1 MSDTDKLK
9 GTTSLDLESSTTNE
23 DRGTQIKKRFNF
35 WTAVGIAVCTS
46 GAWEG
51 WTASIAQGLLGGGS
65 VGLLWGWVFVSV
77 GILCMGL
84 ALADM
89 WPLAGGQYVWA
100 AKLAP
105 PQLARLLSWFTAWAA
120 LAGMWLGTLSCGIGV
135 SLQIQSYAVI
145 SRGYVPETWHTFLMC
160 VACCGLWIVINI
172 WAVDMLHQINT
183 WVLVI
188 HVTGYFVLIGVL
200 LGCSSNKHDAKFVF
214 TDFQNH
220 TGWDSNFVSWSV
232 GLLAAL
238 YAFFSLDS
246 ASHFS
251 EEIPRANVL
260 VPRAMCLQVV
270 GNSLMTF
277 PFIIV
282 VLFCIGDID
291 AVLQSPIGLMSP
303 FTQIIVNSTNSIPA
317 GIILNLISTLV
328 AFVAGCD
335 LTGAVAR
342 AIWSMARDKAL
353 PQFLAKLEPRRNV
366 PVWGNLVLVLPS
378 ILVYMI
384 YIWNT
389 TAFYGIMAGV
399 LVAFQL
405 SYIIPI
411 GLYIVYAAWKK
422 DLIKGPFNLGRLS
435 YPCHVVAFIFGCF
448 MTIVMS
454 FPVYQPVTAANM
466 NYASI
471 LVGAV
476 LILSLCSWF
485 TWGNKHYQGPLENSV
500 HAEDDEDSIHAYP
513 A

>member
-23 DRGTQIKKRFNF
+23 ADRGTQIKKRFNF

-84 ALADM
+84 ALAEFVSM

-120 LAGMWLGTLSCGIGV
+120 LADPELRRH
-135 SLQIQSYAVI
+135 LQRLRARNLAHV
-145 SRGYVPETWHTFLMC
+145 F
-160 VACCGLWIVINI
+160 
-172 WAVDMLHQINT
+172 
-183 WVLVI
+183 VLVI

-232 GLLAAL
+232 SLLAAL

-251 EEIPRANVL
+251 EEIPRANVF

-454 FPVYQPVTAANM
+454 FPVYQQVTAANM

-485 TWGNKHYQGPLENSV
+485 TWGNKHYQGPLENSA
-500 HAEDDEDSIHAYP
+500 HAEDDEDSVHVYP